1 MHAGSFSATRSG
13 EQWRP
18 PDDQAWRLAAVAC
31 LSIVSQSGASPKGQA
46 MKSIKGKSAGKTK
59 KVARPKVKRK
69 TRTTR
74 TVKSAAARLKAH
86 AKKTMAVAKKF
97 AKKGTKTKR
106 KTVAK
111 RK

>member
-1 MHAGSFSATRSG
+1 
-13 EQWRP
+13 
-18 PDDQAWRLAAVAC
+18 
-31 LSIVSQSGASPKGQA
+31 